1 MKNPRNRIKQLRNEH
16 NPKLTQEN
24 LANEMGVTKLTI
36 SRWENEEVQIKP
48 DKAQQL
54 AKYFDVSVAYLF
66 GYTPFRTIDDE
77 IESLNEDIRNERNEI
92 FKMFVDFLKYYDFTF
107 SDNQIISCFN
117 MLMSFEENYGRIYML
132 NDFTFD
138 ENNPYS
144 LLYEEM
150 PKWAEQKL
158 Q

>member
-66 GYTPFRTIDDE
+66 GYTPFRTIDGE

-150 PKWAEQKL
+150 PKWAERKL

>member
-1 MKNPRNRIKQLRNEH
+1 MNRLKDLRKEKKETQKAMSKNF
-16 NPKLTQEN
+16 
-24 LANEMGVTKLTI
+24 GVPIRTLQK
-36 SRWENEEVQIKP
+36 WENEEVQIKS
-48 DKAQQL
+48 DKAKQL
-54 AKYFDVSVAYLF
+54 ADYFGVSVAYLL
-66 GYTPFRTIDDE
+66 GYTPFKNIDDE

-150 PKWAEQKL
+150 PKWAERKL